1 MTKPLE
7 YHFAGCRLN
16 VAARELWL
24 RDEPQ
29 RVEPRV
35 LDFLVYLVERRDR
48 VVRKDELFAH
58 VWDGEML
65 TDSVLGRA
73 ASKARKAIGD
83 CGDYPMLLRTVHRV
97 GYRFVGDVRTVE
109 VCGSSEPAAAPA
121 PETVLSGQTPSP
133 SPSPLPLPLLA
144 PAPAV
149 RSRGAVLRPPPAMEE
164 ALGFFALN
172 EEVAAWTAA
181 LPALRGAAR
190 LDMLVR
196 LAWHLRQRDT
206 RQALQLADEAA
217 LLLLVGAQDAAAQ
230 SANARLMLVRGE
242 ARWLDGHLHAA
253 NDFAT
258 QAAAVFEACA
268 DEAGLCDA
276 TLLRAAIAADRDE
289 TAAIEAAVRSAVVR
303 AEALGD
309 NERHA
314 LLQLQLALGETLRA
328 PADAFARW
336 SASVEGWRAA
346 GGPGVRALC
355 HDVQANWAQSGA
367 DRVRRLQHA
376 MAARELFAAVG
387 QRRDV
392 IRQTGNVGELFG
404 NLFDREAALDCL
416 DTALT
421 EARAAGWPLTQAAAL
436 AQSAAVIGA
445 MPGRAAD
452 AIRLLDEAR
461 WLLAPFPAH
470 RVSLMT
476 LRHRGEL
483 LLTLDRH
490 DEALAAFELAVTQ
503 SGQRG
508 LRSFEVKGLIGLAEA
523 CSRLGRPLEARD
535 AALRALALVDG
546 RENGCCGFLVLEAV
560 ARIFGKHPDLPH
572 EAVPEASV
580 ALHYLLRALAKEAR
594 DSRGTS
600 PPSLLDALAAEYARL
615 GDHANAYAFAVRA
628 RMALAAAQSDEASSR
643 AIAMKIRH
651 DVAQAEADSQH
662 HRALAIAHAERAAA
676 LAQTNAVLERL
687 GTMGQEI
694 ARHLRT
700 EDVFAALDRHV
711 HALLDASSLAVFL
724 LDACGTTLELAF
736 GVAGGMPVPAMRV
749 ALDDPSVPV
758 ARCVRENRELHL
770 ECMEAGPPLMP
781 GMMPPQSALLI
792 PLAVGMRVLGALT
805 VQSFCPHAYGERERL
820 VLRSL
825 SAYSAVALNNAEICR
840 RLVCARDAR
849 AATSAEAPGAGRRL
863 QPVRREGA

>member
-16 VAARELWL
+16 VATRELWL

-149 RSRGAVLRPPPAMEE
+149 RSRGPVLRPPPAMEE

-217 LLLLVGAQDAAAQ
+217 LLLLVGPQDASAQ

-276 TLLRAAIAADRDE
+276 TLLRAAIAVDRDE

-758 ARCVRENRELHL
+758 ARCVRENCELHL